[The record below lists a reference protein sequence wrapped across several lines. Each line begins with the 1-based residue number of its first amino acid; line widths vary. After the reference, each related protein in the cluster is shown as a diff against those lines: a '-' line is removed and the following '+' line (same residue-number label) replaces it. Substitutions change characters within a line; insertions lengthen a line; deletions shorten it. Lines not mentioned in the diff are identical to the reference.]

1 MVKKKIPPFE
11 VELVTYK
18 KLQKIIAK
26 QTDDADRFISVR
38 EALVTLIDAEYER
51 ISGSIQW

>member
-38 EALVTLIDAEYER
+38 EALVTLIDDEYIR
-51 ISGSIQW
+51 ISGSMHW

>member
-26 QTDDADRFISVR
+26 RTDDTDRFISVR
-38 EALVTLIDAEYER
+38 EAIVMLIDNEYSK

>member
-1 MVKKKIPPFE
+1 MAKKKIPPFE

-38 EALVTLIDAEYER
+38 EALVTLIDDEYIR
-51 ISGSIQW
+51 ISGSMHW